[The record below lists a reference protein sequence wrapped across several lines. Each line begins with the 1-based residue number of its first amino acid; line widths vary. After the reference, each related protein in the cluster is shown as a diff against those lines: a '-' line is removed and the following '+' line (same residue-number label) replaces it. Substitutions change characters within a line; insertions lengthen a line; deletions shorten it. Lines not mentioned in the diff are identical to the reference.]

1 MSEARAKTAPT
12 DAPQDAPHDV
22 ASEPIVFYANRQKV
36 YPRKVSGPIRRIKW
50 AVLSLC
56 LAVYYLAPWLRWD
69 RGLGR
74 PG

>member
-1 MSEARAKTAPT
+1 VATDVT
-12 DAPQDAPHDV
+12 DAVPL
-22 ASEPIVFYANRQKV
+22 YADRQKV
-36 YPRKVSGPIRRIKW
+36 YPKQVFGPIRRIKW